1 MATPHGLQVR
11 DERQG
16 AVVRLTLDRPN
27 VHNALD
33 EQTIDGLLDALTR
46 VSGDPQVRVV
56 VLDGNGPSFCAG
68 ADIAEMR
75 ASLELDEAANR
86 EGAVRL
92 ATLYRELDACP
103 VPLVASVHG
112 VVLGGGVGLV
122 AACDNVIATAD
133 TRFGLTET
141 RLGILP
147 AVIAPYVVGRIGP
160 GAARSLVLTGRRF
173 EAAEALRLGLVH
185 VLVED
190 ATALASST
198 RSAVDAVLA
207 GGPTATRVAKR
218 LLRQVGS
225 LDADAAFEQTVRAI
239 ARQRVS
245 DEGQEGLQAFL
256 EKRRPS
262 WWTDA

>member
-1 MATPHGLQVR
+1 MPPSPGLQVR

-16 AVVRLTLDRPN
+16 AVLRLTLDRPA

-33 EQTIDGLLDALTR
+33 
-46 VSGDPQVRVV
+46 GDLVASLRAAFGQIATDHQVRVV

-75 ASLELDEAANR
+75 RSLELDEAANR
-86 EGAVRL
+86 GNALDL
-92 ATLYRELDACP
+92 ADLFRDMDACP
-103 VPLVASVHG
+103 VPVVALVHG

-122 AACDNVIATAD
+122 ATCDHVIAISG

-147 AVIAPYVVGRIGP
+147 AVIAPYVVGRIGA
-160 GAARSLVLTGRRF
+160 GASRSLVLTGRRF
-173 EAAEALRLGLVH
+173 DTTEAQRLGLVH

-190 ATALASST
+190 ARALAESG
-198 RSAVDAVLA
+198 RAAVDDVLA
-207 GGPTATRVAKR
+207 GGPTAIRIAKR
-218 LLRQVGS
+218 LLREVGS
-225 LDADAAFEQTVRAI
+225 LDADSARQVTADLI
-239 ARQRVS
+239 AHQRVS
-245 DEGQEGLQAFL
+245 EEGQEGLRAFL

-262 WWTDA
+262 WPTD